1 MKASICC
8 IGFICFVPV
17 DDIRCQ
23 SHMYAAVGAAA
34 TCSLWLLYAAAARTS
49 PTDETPAQLLVLCK
63 RMAALC
69 SLELHINSS
78 SYSSSITAL
87 DALALAELTAL
98 TSLQL
103 TLAQEADD
111 DASQQ
116 RELLASELSPL
127 TRLTALQQLSIHS
140 WQPLGAPRRAL
151 YHIPLPAAVQAA
163 AGVRCLPAAL
173 TSLQLHSMDF
183 NAIVKWLPSVLTC
196 TGLQHLHMHAN
207 AGADAVDHIMT
218 GCAQHLTGKYA
229 ETSLA

>member
-1 MKASICC
+1 
-8 IGFICFVPV
+8 
-17 DDIRCQ
+17 
-23 SHMYAAVGAAA
+23 
-34 TCSLWLLYAAAARTS
+34 
-49 PTDETPAQLLVLCK
+49 
-63 RMAALC
+63 MAALR
-69 SLELHINSS
+69 SLELHINSTNC
-78 SYSSSITAL
+78 SSSISAL

-103 TLAQEADD
+103 TVAQNTD
-111 DASQQ
+111 DASSQQ
-116 RELLASELSPL
+116 PELLAAELLPL

-140 WQPLGAPRRAL
+140 WQPLGAPLRAW

-163 AGVRCLPAAL
+163 AGVCCLPAAL
-173 TSLQLHSMDF
+173 TSLQLHSMNF